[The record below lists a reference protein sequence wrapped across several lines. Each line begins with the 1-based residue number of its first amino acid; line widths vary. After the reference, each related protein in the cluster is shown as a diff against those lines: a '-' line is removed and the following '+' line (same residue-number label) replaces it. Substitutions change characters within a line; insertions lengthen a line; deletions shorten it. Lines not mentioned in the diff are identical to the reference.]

1 VTRESVRNPE
11 TDDFI
16 GRGLTD
22 WMIRQFTEADGMLHP
37 ILIELRADSHG
48 WYELEIRRHYVN
60 IYYRGG
66 NLMEIRQPDPHY
78 GRLSA
83 KFDKRYIAKYAGVKK
98 WERKSL
104 PTPDELEVHG
114 RLEAADVLGSRVL
127 TSREVVERHAASF
140 ADRRAAMDANKKRWP
155 KGERET
161 QQAVALANNASHSEY
176 LVCDVEYSFVHKH
189 PHPKSVGEKD
199 KTSFLD
205 LVAAYRPEGA
215 TDDTSARLT
224 LIELKCGASAI
235 DGTAGLREHVED
247 INQLMKT
254 AGNFDAIGDELVRMM
269 EHKHRLGLAP
279 PPVPSFEKGTK
290 VDYIIA
296 VAAHNP
302 RSQVL
307 RDALLGRHG
316 LGEEPLVS
324 PTGLSVHVAILR
336 DDNVLRHEDLIA
348 IDGLTG
354 DNMPPEIYGGTP
366 VTRRRRKGEPQ

>member
-1 VTRESVRNPE
+1 MARESVYNPE
-11 TDDFI
+11 TDDFS

-22 WMIRQFTEADGMLHP
+22 WMLRQFIEPEGMLYP
-37 ILIELRADSHG
+37 VLAELHADSHR

-66 NLMEIRQPDPHY
+66 NLMEIRQPDPRY
-78 GRLSA
+78 PRLTGT
-83 KFDKRYIAKYAGVKK
+83 FDKRYIAKYAGKDK
-98 WERKSL
+98 WENKCP
-104 PTPDELEVHG
+104 PTPQELSVHN
-114 RLEAADVLGSRVL
+114 RLEEAEVLGRRVL
-127 TSREVVERHAASF
+127 KSRDVVEAHAASF

-161 QQAVALANNASHSEY
+161 QQAIALANNSPESQY

-189 PHPKSVGEKD
+189 PHASSDTQKN

-205 LVAAYRPEGA
+205 LVAAYRPRVGLS
-215 TDDTSARLT
+215 DSPARLA
-224 LIELKCGASAI
+224 LIELKYGASAI

-247 INQLMKT
+247 IAQLMT
-254 AGNFDAIGDELVRMM
+254 EAGNFDAIGDELLRMM
-269 EHKHRLGLAP
+269 DHKHRLRLAP
-279 PPVPSFEKGTK
+279 PVSSFAKGGA

-316 LGEEPLVS
+316 LDEARLVS
-324 PTGLSVHVAILR
+324 PPGLNVQLAILR
-336 DDNVLRHEDLIA
+336 DDNVLRREDLICLDA
-348 IDGLTG
+348 LTQENVPA
-354 DNMPPEIYGGTP
+354 DIYCGTLQ
-366 VTRRRRKGEPQ
+366 TRRRRTDEL